1 MAREQQV
8 SKESR
13 TGKRPISVPSSVQV
27 SIQGRTV
34 KVKGPNGELEAKLPE
49 HVDVVQEDGSIQVT
63 PKQGAGQAGLQ
74 YQGLA
79 RSLMNNMIQG
89 VAEGYKQAM
98 DFRGVGYRA
107 TVKGQELEMV
117 VGLSH
122 AVTLEIPEGVS
133 LEVETRDEGGL
144 KFPRVHMKSPN
155 KDLLGQFAARVRSVR
170 PPEPYKGKGV
180 RYTGE
185 HVREKAGKAGKAGK

>member
-1 MAREQQV
+1 MAEAQQTT
-8 SKESR
+8 KESR
-13 TGKRPISVPSSVQV
+13 TGKRPIEVPKAVQV

-34 KVKGPNGELEAKLPE
+34 KVKGPKGELEGRLPE
-49 HVDVVQEDGSIQVT
+49 HVEVVQGDGSIRVA
-63 PKQGAGQAGLQ
+63 PKKGAGKEGTQ

-79 RSLMNNMIQG
+79 RALMSNMIQG
-89 VAEGYKQAM
+89 AAEGYKLSL

-107 TVKGQELEMV
+107 NVKGQDFEMV

-122 AVTLEIPEGVS
+122 TVTLPIPGELS
-133 LEVETRDEGGL
+133 IKVETIDEAGV
-144 KFPRVHMKSPN
+144 KFPRVHLECADKS
-155 KDLLGQFAARVRSVR
+155 LLGQFAARVRSVR

-185 HVREKAGKAGKAGK
+185 RIREKAGKAGKAGK